1 MGLRRTLFKSALC
14 LVISQVFCKVYL
26 SIYRVYLDSVTI
38 ASYSI
43 LLIGLCHKKVV
54 INLEVW
60 CYPYPTDY
68 QHVTQIAFTFGGPH
82 VFFIIYSKCFTFFIY
97 NINILLHFT

>member
-1 MGLRRTLFKSALC
+1 MVLRRTFFKSALC
-14 LVISQVFCKVYL
+14 LVISQVFSEVYL

-54 INLEVW
+54 INIEVW
-60 CYPYPTDY
+60 CYPYPPDY
-68 QHVTQIAFTFGGPH
+68 QHVTQNDF
-82 VFFIIYSKCFTFFIY
+82 K
-97 NINILLHFT
+97 